1 MTYYKGKYHGFQ
13 DRIFTILL
21 SLFFLQSCGVKKIIP
36 EHQHLL
42 KKNSIST
49 ESNKPD
55 KRLLHLQILHQPNKR
70 VLFNKLP
77 VYLWAYALGTIKKS
91 ALPLRGGGLYKLP
104 SDSIAWRRK
113 LRKKWGEP
121 PVFIDTSLVRIS
133 AENINNYLFNR
144 GYFDAKT
151 DYSIVYGNRKA
162 KILYKVKQG
171 TPYRLNS
178 FFRQPKDSALTS
190 LIDTLVAEN
199 NAFRLWWGIDLEELN
214 SAKEKLSLALRDRGY
229 YDANP
234 DLFHY
239 EIDTLHDKKEG
250 AIFLKIDNPINQK
263 TFKRYRYGPVF
274 LTIECSEIYQTNT
287 YPQSVIFDGNYL
299 TLNHYPI
306 KSSVLDKVILI
317 DSGKWVNQSVTNL
330 TYTGLV
336 DMALFSYID
345 MHQEVDSVKGQII
358 TRIRAKALP
367 RIYTQ
372 IEPQG
377 LYSPNGSSGTNMQT
391 GSQRSFGLAG
401 IASFSNRNIMGNGGS
416 FKISS
421 VTSNE
426 AIFKR
431 DKLGDFAYAFQQGF
445 NLTLSMPNFR
455 LFEKIN
461 VKNQYQRKN
470 TVFSL
475 SYQYEKNPNF
485 IRTSLPASISF
496 QFIRK
501 NFSWYYTPLEIS
513 FNRNKISPS
522 FLGNLAKFD
531 QDFVKRVFT
540 DQLITASKI
549 GGIYSNNRNNTGQTY
564 FFGRM
569 GIETSGN
576 LHRMVRSLYE
586 TNFKSDSAYQFLGVN
601 YFQYTKIESE
611 IRIRRSIDNLNSV
624 AFRANFGIAIP
635 YGNSTI
641 IPYDKRYFIGGST
654 SLRGWR
660 PRGLGPGNTPDTAAS
675 IIDRS
680 GEFAIETNLE
690 YRFTLIKNLIESAL
704 FLDAGNIWNLSK
716 AGSSSS
722 GFGVLTSQNFLE
734 ELALNTGIGFRFDL
748 SLFVFRVDWGF
759 PIRDPRRPL
768 SKRWVMTGSVNDYF
782 QKTAV
787 AIGIGYPF

>member
-1 MTYYKGKYHGFQ
+1 M
-13 DRIFTILL
+13 
-21 SLFFLQSCGVKKIIP
+21 LFFFQSCGVKKIIP
-36 EHQHLL
+36 EHQYLL
-42 KKNSIST
+42 KKNSVSA
-49 ESNKPD
+49 EGNKPD
-55 KRLLHLQILHQPNKR
+55 QGLLNLQILHQPNKR

-77 VYLWAYALGTIKKS
+77 VYLWAYALGTIKNSKN
-91 ALPLRGGGLYKLP
+91 PLQHGYRSTLP

-121 PVFIDTSLVRIS
+121 PVFVDSSLARIS

-151 DYSIVYGNRKA
+151 DFSILYRNRKA
-162 KILYKVKQG
+162 KILYTVKQG
-171 TPYRLNS
+171 IPYRLNS
-178 FFRQPKDSALTS
+178 FFRQPADSTLNS
-190 LIDTLVAEN
+190 LIDTLVAEK
-199 NAFRLWWGIDLEELN
+199 NAFRLWWEIDLDELN
-214 SAKEKLSLALRDRGY
+214 SAKEKLSLSLRDRGY
-229 YDANP
+229 FDANP

-250 AIFLKIDNPINQK
+250 AVFLKIDNPINQK
-263 TFKRYRYGPVF
+263 TLKRYRYGPVF
-274 LTIECSEIYQTNT
+274 LTIECSEIYQTNA
-287 YPQSVIFDGNYL
+287 YPQSVTLGGNYL
-299 TLNHYPI
+299 TINHYPI
-306 KSSVLDKVILI
+306 KPSVLDKVILI
-317 DSGKWVNQSVTNL
+317 DSGNWVNQSVTNL

-345 MHQEVDSVKGQII
+345 MHQEVDSVNGQII
-358 TRIRAKALP
+358 TRIKAKALP

-401 IASFSNRNIMGNGGS
+401 IASLSNRNIMGNGES
-416 FKISS
+416 IKISS
-421 VTSNE
+421 ITSNE

-431 DKLGDFAYAFQQGF
+431 DKLGNFAYALQQGF

-455 LFEKIN
+455 LLEKIN
-461 VKNQYQRKN
+461 VKNQYHRQN

-496 QFIRK
+496 QFIHK
-501 NFSWYYTPLEIS
+501 AFSWYYTPLEIS
-513 FNRNKISPS
+513 FNRNKISPT

-540 DQLITASKI
+540 DQMITASKI
-549 GGIYSNNRNNTGQTY
+549 GGIYTNNRNNIGQTY

-576 LHRMVRSLYE
+576 LHRLVRSLYE
-586 TNFKSDSAYQFLGVN
+586 PNFKPDSAYQFLGVN

-611 IRIRRSIDNLNSV
+611 IRIRRSIDNLNSL
-624 AFRANFGIAIP
+624 AFRANFGMAIP

-680 GEFAIETNLE
+680 GEFTIETNLE

-722 GFGVLTSQNFLE
+722 GFGVLTSKNFLQ

-748 SLFVFRVDWGF
+748 SLFIFRVDWGF
-759 PIRDPRRPL
+759 PIRDPRKSQ
-768 SKRWVMTGSVNDYF
+768 SKRWVMTGSVKDYF